1 MNYCTTI
8 VKSGILDPVNNIQR
22 NGSTVTWEPP
32 FSLDLTNTDTDI
44 VYCVEVNNITCGG
57 RHLVFAHC
65 NVADDTISCSCELSF
80 IYEVL
85 VTPRNN
91 GGSSYEWNSVS
102 NQRYMQFY
110 RQSILCYVSIN

>member
-91 GGSSYEWNSVS
+91 VDQAMNGTVSAIRGICSFIDKVFSV
-102 NQRYMQFY
+102 M
-110 RQSILCYVSIN
+110 